1 MTVCSRISSSR
12 PPAAICDACVDAA
25 IRAIVVARTEKVEK
39 SIIKAIGRSIRAVVL
54 RTGRIMNLLNV
65 NSEDSLSSEA
75 RLENPVFLKN

>member
-1 MTVCSRISSSR
+1 MRSRTSSSR
-12 PPAAICDACVDAA
+12 PPVAICDACVDAA